1 MLAARIVGAALSVAI
16 KHKGWIRGAAVGYAM
31 VRTTVAAGR
40 AVLTA
45 PQARITK
52 NTADLASG
60 MEQVASS
67 ATTAVLREVEG
78 EDSGELMK
86 QLAGECFHGNPIAG
100 KRRARMSAFYRHW
113 VAELRLE
120 FPLRADRPSDRGA
133 MSKWLHGQM
142 RAKGLR
148 ATHAAD
154 AIPKIV
160 ALAINP
166 SRAEVEAAQWAD
178 EAKLRTVGGA
188 WWRQVARLPLRLFGL
203 TPREPKAAPPGYA

>member
-1 MLAARIVGAALSVAI
+1 MLAARCIGAALGVAL
-16 KHKGWIRGAAVGYAM
+16 KHGKWIRNAAAGLAT
-31 VRTTVAAGR
+31 VRVAVAAGH

-52 NTADLASG
+52 NTADLAST
-60 MEQVASS
+60 MEEVANA
-67 ATTAVLREVEG
+67 ATTSVLREVEG

-86 QLAGECFHGNPIAG
+86 QLAGECFHGNPVAG

-178 EAKLRTVGGA
+178 EARLRTVGGA
-188 WWRQVARLPLRLFGL
+188 WWRQVARLPLRLLGL
-203 TPREPKAAPPGYA
+203 TPREAKAAPPGFA

>member
-1 MLAARIVGAALSVAI
+1 MLATRVLGVAFTALFRHR
-16 KHKGWIRGAAVGYAM
+16 KWIRGAIVGYAAAKATIATG
-31 VRTTVAAGR
+31 RTVF
-40 AVLTA
+40 TA

-52 NTADLASG
+52 NTADLASD
-60 MEQVASS
+60 MEQVAGP
-67 ATTAVLREVEG
+67 ATTSVLREVEG
-78 EDSGELMK
+78 EDSAELMR
-86 QLAGECFHGNPIAG
+86 QLAGECFHGNPVAG
-100 KRRARMSAFYRHW
+100 RRRARMSAFYRHW

-142 RAKGLR
+142 RAKGIR

-188 WWRQVARLPLRLFGL
+188 WWRQVTRLPLRLLGL
-203 TPREPKAAPPGYA
+203 TPKEPKAVPPGFT

>member
-1 MLAARIVGAALSVAI
+1 MLATRIVGTAFAAIVR
-16 KHKGWIRGAAVGYAM
+16 HRRWIRNIAAGYAAA
-31 VRTTVAAGR
+31 RAATVAVR
-40 AVLTA
+40 VVLTA
-45 PQARITK
+45 PQARITE
-52 NTADLASG
+52 NTANLAAS
-60 MEQVASS
+60 MEQVPNS
-67 ATTAVLREVEG
+67 ATTYVLREVEG
-78 EDSGELMK
+78 EDSVELMK
-86 QLAGECFHGNPIAG
+86 QLAGECFYGNPTAG

-120 FPLRADRPSDRGA
+120 FPLRADRPSDRAA
-133 MSKWLHGQM
+133 MSRWLHGQM

-178 EAKLRTVGGA
+178 EAKLRTVGEA
-188 WWRQVARLPLRLFGL
+188 WWRRVRRLPLRLLGL
-203 TPREPKAAPPGYA
+203 APREARAPPPGFA